1 MFIPEHI
8 PEIIKNIPEKIG
20 VYQYYDKK
28 DTLLYVGKA
37 KNLKKRIRSYFTK
50 NLQHTKT
57 KALISKV
64 QHIKYM
70 IVTTEMDALLLENN
84 LIKRYQPKYNVLLK
98 DGKTYPWI
106 CVKNEPFPRIF
117 MTRNVTKDGSI
128 YFGPYTSVRLIKTLL
143 TFFHQ
148 LYQLRNCNLNLTNK
162 NIQNKKFKVCLE
174 FHMENC
180 LGPCVGKQTNENYQ
194 LGIEHIK
201 KIIKGDINSVIRH
214 LKSTMIT
221 FSEKLDFEKAHSI
234 KEKITLLRNYQ
245 SKSTIVNPKINNVD
259 VFTIVSDEDAAFV
272 NYLNINSGAIVQAH
286 TIELKK
292 KLKETDEQLLQ
303 LAIIELRQRFNSTS
317 KHIYCS
323 HSLKNIWENLIL
335 TSPKI
340 GDKKKLIELSMRN
353 AKQMQIEKK
362 KRKINNVERQDNKRI
377 LEQLQKDLSL
387 KYIPK

>member
-1 MFIPEHI
+1 
-8 PEIIKNIPEKIG
+8 
-20 VYQYYDKK
+20 
-28 DTLLYVGKA
+28 
-37 KNLKKRIRSYFTK
+37 
-50 NLQHTKT
+50 
-57 KALISKV
+57 
-64 QHIKYM
+64 M
-70 IVTTEMDALLLENN
+70 IVTTERDALLLENN

-106 CVKNEPFPRIF
+106 CVKNEPFPRFF

-221 FSEKLDFEKAHSI
+221 FSEKLAKFI
-234 KEKITLLRNYQ
+234 IT
-245 SKSTIVNPKINNVD
+245 
-259 VFTIVSDEDAAFV
+259 
-272 NYLNINSGAIVQAH
+272 
-286 TIELKK
+286 
-292 KLKETDEQLLQ
+292 
-303 LAIIELRQRFNSTS
+303 
-317 KHIYCS
+317 HI
-323 HSLKNIWENLIL
+323 HFLI
-335 TSPKI
+335 SF
-340 GDKKKLIELSMRN
+340 R
-353 AKQMQIEKK
+353 
-362 KRKINNVERQDNKRI
+362 
-377 LEQLQKDLSL
+377 
-387 KYIPK
+387 